1 MAQGILVL
9 MIGRRVLAGLTAF
22 LVALMSWPPS
32 VSAEDLIAIS
42 ADIVEIGGSVERD
55 LGVSWNDF
63 INLAEQSIP
72 GIFTVGEFSRL
83 EQLQG
88 TIRALENEGKA
99 QLLSNP
105 KIVTKN
111 GTSASFLV
119 GGEMPIQIVG
129 ATGSVG
135 VDFKKFGVL
144 LNVLPVTDKDRID
157 AQVQL
162 EVSNPDFTKTVNG
175 VPSIVTRQIQT
186 EVDVKQG
193 DTVVIGG
200 LKRSEKQTSYRRV
213 PILGHLPIIGSI
225 FTYKKTLQVESTLF
239 LFVSFE
245 ILKT

>member
-1 MAQGILVL
+1 MLRHFFRW
-9 MIGRRVLAGLTAF
+9 GRGLLTGFF
-22 LVALMSWPPS
+22 LFPVIARNLL
-32 VSAEDLIAIS
+32 AEDLVAIS

-55 LGVSWNDF
+55 LGVNWGDF
-63 INLAEQSIP
+63 VEIAEQSIP
-72 GIFTVGEFSRL
+72 GIFRIGEFARL
-83 EQLQG
+83 NQLQS

-144 LNVLPVTDKDRID
+144 LNVLPVVDEKNRID
-157 AQVQL
+157 AQIQL

-186 EVDVKQG
+186 EVSVKTG
-193 DTVVIGG
+193 DTIVIGG

-213 PILGHLPIIGSI
+213 PILGRLPLIGAI
-225 FTYKKTLQVESTLF
+225 FTFKKNLQVESTLF

-245 ILKT
+245 VLKT

>member
-1 MAQGILVL
+1 MAVKRSGGGTFFIFC
-9 MIGRRVLAGLTAF
+9 LTAQLF
-22 LVALMSWPPS
+22 ICSTASLY
-32 VSAEDLIAIS
+32 AEDLIAIS

-55 LGVSWNDF
+55 LGVNWNDF
-63 INLAEQSIP
+63 VEIAEQSIP
-72 GIFTVGEFSRL
+72 GIFRVGNFSRL
-83 EQLQG
+83 NQLQS
-88 TIRALENEGKA
+88 TIRALESEGKA
-99 QLLSNP
+99 QMLSNP

-135 VDFKKFGVL
+135 VEFKKFGVL
-144 LNVLPVTDKDRID
+144 LNVLPVADKDRID

-186 EVDVKQG
+186 EVDIKTG
-193 DTVVIGG
+193 DTIVIGG

-213 PILGHLPIIGSI
+213 PILGHLPLIGAL
-225 FTYKKTLQVESTLF
+225 FTFKKDLKVESTLF